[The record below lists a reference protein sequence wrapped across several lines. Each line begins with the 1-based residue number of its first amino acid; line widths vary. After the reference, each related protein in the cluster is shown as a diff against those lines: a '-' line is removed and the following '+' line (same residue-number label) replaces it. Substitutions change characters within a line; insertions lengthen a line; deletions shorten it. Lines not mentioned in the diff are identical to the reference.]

1 MFQQIYTLQVSP
13 LLIIAKI
20 NFSIGVPPLNTT
32 ITSMSE
38 KALGAPYSLTC
49 SVSLIDGFISQPT
62 ILWYNGN
69 NELVES
75 STNDNNGSL
84 TLYFQSLNSTH
95 AGLYTC
101 SVSLTVPQININL
114 NSNVTEN
121 ITIQSKWDS
130 FTIKNMYIVSGF
142 MSILYSIKMTV
153 RNNKIYVHLILIIF
167 ILP

>member
-13 LLIIAKI
+13 LLIIL
-20 NFSIGVPPLNTT
+20 FFVHLPIGVPPLNTT

-49 SVSLIDGFISQPT
+49 SISLIDGFISQPT
-62 ILWYNGN
+62 ILWYNRN

-75 STNDNNGSL
+75 STNNNNGSL

-101 SVSLTVPQININL
+101 SVSLTVLQININL

-142 MSILYSIKMTV
+142 MSMYSIKMTV
-153 RNNKIYVHLILIIF
+153 RNNKIYVYLILINF
-167 ILP
+167 LLP